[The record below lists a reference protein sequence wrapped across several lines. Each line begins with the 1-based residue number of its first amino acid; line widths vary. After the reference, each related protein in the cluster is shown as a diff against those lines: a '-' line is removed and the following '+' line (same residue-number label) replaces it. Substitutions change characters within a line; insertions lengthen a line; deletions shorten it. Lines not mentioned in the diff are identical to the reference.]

1 MTTSESGNQTRQLG
15 DGMVRG
21 RMTAWSRTI
30 KTNTRPTA
38 LLPAWLRE
46 SKDKEYQLTDLMGA
60 LLKIPGLGRIQ

>member
-1 MTTSESGNQTRQLG
+1 
-15 DGMVRG
+15 MVRG
-21 RMTAWSRTI
+21 RMVAWSRTI

-46 SKDKEYQLTDLMGA
+46 SKDKEYQLADLMGA